1 MDFCKIKS
9 KCTVMSGINKRA
21 FLNIDP
27 LTMICCFLTKYNKR
41 GNRKNNKLSP
51 LKLFNEL
58 MFIEMVR
65 TEASKETR
73 MFFV

>member
-9 KCTVMSGINKRA
+9 KCTVTSGINKRA
-21 FLNIDP
+21 FLNIDS
-27 LTMICCFLTKYNKR
+27 LTTVCCFLIKYNKR

-51 LKLFNEL
+51 LKLFSEL
-58 MFIEMVR
+58 MFIEMAR
-65 TEASKETR
+65 TEANKETR